1 MRFDIFTLF
10 PAMFDGPFGDSIIA
24 RALSAGIIQVQT
36 HNIRDFAEGKHQ
48 VTDDYPFGGGGGMVM
63 KPDPIFRAVE
73 AVLGLT
79 PRRADS
85 EQTETVMDEVGA
97 TLRGRP
103 IETDVAPP
111 PCPVILLSPQGR
123 LFDQRVA
130 SELAGHDRLALICG
144 RYEGVDERVRLHLA
158 TDVISIGD
166 YVLSGGELAAM
177 VIVDAVTRLL
187 PGALGFDA
195 APAQDSHATGLLEYP
210 HYTRPPSFRGFH
222 VPDILLSGHHARVAQ
237 WRRHESLR
245 RTLAQRPDLLAR
257 AVLGKKDFAFLR
269 TLGWEKP

>member
-24 RALSAGIIQVQT
+24 RALSAGIIQVQM
-36 HNIRDFAEGKHQ
+36 HNIRDFAKGKHQ

-73 AVLGLT
+73 AVLEMS
-79 PRRADS
+79 PRRAD
-85 EQTETVMDEVGA
+85 EGET
-97 TLRGRP
+97 LQ
-103 IETDVAPP
+103 ETNVRPP

-123 LFDQRVA
+123 PFDQRVA
-130 SELAGHDRLALICG
+130 SELAGHARLALICG

-158 TDVISIGD
+158 TDEISIGD

-222 VPDILLSGHHARVAQ
+222 VPEILLSGHHARVAE

-257 AVLGKKDFAFLR
+257 AILGKKDIAFLR
-269 TLGWEKP
+269 TLGWEKT